1 MTRGTCLN
9 KGKGITMTFDEAVW
23 NFERIYTQFQ
33 SEGDLDVELIVQCMK
48 SFEDSPDELNPDLA
62 RHLFGQLKVIEAEFE
77 KQKVSYKQK
86 LHRIREGRH
95 ALYQYKNKNLKVD
108 NRFLY
113 RNI

>member
-1 MTRGTCLN
+1 MKR
-9 KGKGITMTFDEAVW
+9 KGITMIFNEAVW
-23 NFERIYTQFQ
+23 NFERIYKHFQ
-33 SEGDLDVELIVQCMK
+33 SEGDLDVELIVRCMK
-48 SFEDSPDELNPDLA
+48 SFEDSSDKLNPNLA
-62 RHLFGQLKVIEAEFE
+62 RRLFDQLKVIETEFE
-77 KQKVSYKQK
+77 KQKASYKQK